1 MKPTGFALALL
12 GSGIACCLYGQNAI
26 AQNTFSAATSG
37 HSLVADYRGL
47 TDMTGP
53 FQAGL
58 PGAPLLLTGMNGQ
71 QIDRH
76 VQYVGREGRGVITRA
91 LYSEASAEPS
101 AFGGDGRQSADRQNR
116 AWGISL
122 AVEKGP
128 FTLRAAHQN
137 LRATQV
143 APAMPIG
150 NRMEAKNSI
159 LAVNVQLGVG
169 TVYAGYSASRGW
181 GSSPLWNPDNP
192 YSAAIAT
199 SPSTDSRDLLV
210 GFAVPKG
217 ATTLLASFIRKHDRD
232 LARLNADQ
240 FALGAS
246 CAVSRKTDFYATYS
260 RIKLRPGSA
269 LSISSAGAPG
279 SAALNLGMRHAF

>member
-1 MKPTGFALALL
+1 MKPTVCALALL
-12 GSGIACCLYGQNAI
+12 GTGIGCGLSGQNAC
-26 AQNTFSAATSG
+26 AQTTFSG
-37 HSLVADYRGL
+37 VAPGRSSVTDYRGL
-47 TDMTGP
+47 TDMAGP

-58 PGAPLLLTGMNGQ
+58 PGAPLLLTGVKGQ
-71 QIDRH
+71 QIDRQ
-76 VQYVGREGRGVITRA
+76 VQYVAREGRGVTTRA
-91 LYSEASAEPS
+91 LYSEASTEPS
-101 AFGGDGRQSADRQNR
+101 AFGGDGRPSADRQNR

-122 AVEKGP
+122 AMEKGP

-159 LAVNVQLGVG
+159 LAVNVQVGVG

-192 YSAAIAT
+192 YGAAMAS

-217 ATTLLASFIRKHDRD
+217 ATTLLASFVRKHDRD
-232 LARLNADQ
+232 LAHLDADQ

-269 LSISSAGAPG
+269 LSISTAGAPG